1 MLLTRQKLLTGLRSL
16 DNDAQNPERHNAL
29 WDASRLATLAEQEGL
44 LGAGPQG
51 RIDLARLLGQL
62 KEDRWITWNWQQ
74 WPPGT
79 RDADEPPARFLAS
92 EHLSRIQ
99 EVRVLPGG
107 YQIATESPPV
117 ANSAN
122 AERPRLEPEQEQLL
136 ITLVEASRDVPRDQR
151 EFFLIRAL
159 GSSDE
164 VEGGGLASPIQVSV
178 PDLEYLGEHG
188 LLRIKVHPGGNQFDF
203 TVSPQ
208 GVDCYEAIHRR
219 AATPL
224 QQVDARIHSYLES
237 PEFRAACPAAFQR
250 WKEAAELSWST
261 DSKDHLSAIGH
272 KAREAM
278 QEFATALVE
287 RHRPSDVNPDP
298 AKTLDRVSAVLR
310 MYHGGLGKRRH
321 ALLDALFAYWRAAI
335 ALVQRQEHGGQKG
348 GEPLGWEDGRRV
360 VFQTAN
366 VMVELHRATEQA
378 ARGFSAPVSRDP
390 DRPASERAEPTTD
403 AA

>member
-1 MLLTRQKLLTGLRSL
+1 MLLTRQELLAWLRSL
-16 DNDAQNPERHNAL
+16 DNDAENPERHNAL
-29 WDASRLATLAEQEGL
+29 WDGSRVATLAEQEGL
-44 LGAGPQG
+44 LTAGPQG

-62 KEDRWITWNWQQ
+62 KEDRWIAWNWQQ

-79 RDADEPPARFLAS
+79 RDADEPPARFLAG

-99 EVRVLPGG
+99 EIRVLPDG
-107 YQIATESPPV
+107 YRVAAESSPSASPP
-117 ANSAN
+117 N
-122 AERPRLEPEQEQLL
+122 AEQPRLEAEQEQLL

-151 EFFLIRAL
+151 EFFLIRAF
-159 GSSDE
+159 GGDE
-164 VEGGGLASPIQVSV
+164 ILGGGLASSIEVSV
-178 PDLEYLGEHG
+178 PDLEYLGECG
-188 LLRIKVHPGGNQFDF
+188 LLRIKAHPDGTQATF
-203 TVSPQ
+203 TVAPQ
-208 GVDCYEAIHRR
+208 GVERYEAIHRR

-224 QQVDARIHSYLES
+224 QQVDARVHAYLES

-261 DSKDHLSAIGH
+261 DSNDHLSAIGH

-287 RHRPSDVNPDP
+287 RHSPPDVNPDP

-310 MYHGGLGKRRH
+310 MHHGHLGERRL
-321 ALLDALFAYWRAAI
+321 ALLDALFAYWRAAV

-360 VFQTAN
+360 VFQTAS

-378 ARGFSAPVSRDP
+378 AREPGAQQAGKPTP
-390 DRPASERAEPTTD
+390 GKDR
-403 AA
+403 AAQTHAA